1 MSDDWENYTDEAIV
15 TTNIEPRPV
24 YDYLIE
30 LGQHYIDYF
39 SNEGEE
45 VYEDGMEQFNQP
57 GWVNRVWRNDD
68 YRRAHVDI
76 VDARSSKGIWMMHVC
91 VFPHIGSDAPI
102 YGFDVVASKKL
113 MTGAF
118 HDYSPTTNHHHEM
131 MDYFKNKVS
140 TLQWKRERQLPD
152 WAKAIFSEDMMAAGA
167 VKQPHEI
174 RQVIKTATDTLSYYC
189 NHVGK
194 YKGNSDEQLTIDA
207 QNRYAHFQKQNP
219 HTPRVMKSL
228 GLDENDVEL
237 FIQKCLFPEIE
248 HE

>member
-1 MSDDWENYTDEAIV
+1 MANDWDNYTDESIITV
-15 TTNIEPRPV
+15 NIEPTPV
-24 YDYLIE
+24 YNHLIE
-30 LGQHYIDYF
+30 LGQFYIDHF
-39 SNEGEE
+39 SAEGEE
-45 VYEDGMEQFNQP
+45 EYEEGMDQFNQP
-57 GWVNRVWRNDD
+57 GWVNRVWSNQY

-118 HDYSPTTNHHHEM
+118 HDFSPTTNGEHEM
-131 MDYFKNKVS
+131 MEYFKNKVS

-152 WAKAIFSEDMMAAGA
+152 WAKAIFSDDMMAAGA

-174 RQVIKTATDTLSYYC
+174 RQVVNTAMETLSYYT
-189 NHVGK
+189 NHVGN
-194 YKGNSDEQLTIDA
+194 YLGNSEDELTIAA
-207 QNRYAHFQKQNP
+207 QNRYAHYQKQNP

-228 GLDENDVEL
+228 GLNEDDVDA
-237 FIQKCLFPEIE
+237 FIQQCLFPEIKT
-248 HE
+248 